1 MSRNNFLVK
10 KLKFEIDIQ
19 NDRDFKDVA
28 SNISQLSNDF
38 LNLNFQTLADSILSD
53 NEQIYIDRIV
63 LDIGEISFDNK
74 AAISQQ
80 IIDLLKKKIQ
90 KAQGTVSN
98 KSRSNEILIA
108 HFLSKGF
115 LPWWASTNDRFNAFL
130 ASNAYSLDLESDVFE
145 LITKNRSTFK
155 RFMNALN
162 TKNKAVFIKAYLK
175 KNNIF
180 YQKSVALFVKLLE
193 TILGTMDSSNEAF
206 IQYELL
212 KTLVKYPNKTEG
224 SYAVVFNKIIED
236 LKIEW
241 EVVSKVIL
249 SNPNDYKPFLNFES
263 LNDKSL
269 LFQQRSNKSK
279 LSKLAQIK
287 LYIERG
293 LLNESTAFDTS
304 YLTVLFSN
312 LMKTERD
319 ALIIIFSQLNIY
331 NHPLQLI
338 RVSKLLNS
346 ENLLP
351 FLVLIFDTSKGH
363 LLRQLFSFLNSL
375 EFKGNSNETS
385 FFYFINTILKLKSS
399 SDTKKRQFYK
409 TLMKLI
415 SNNYKLDYKDFI
427 GDFYFFST
435 LQNSQ
440 NDYQSVIE
448 SYYLNEISDEEDAML
463 GHFVGHLKSAHTF
476 SYPSL
481 LSSNQIIQ
489 FNLLKKYIEYLN
501 QSVVSNSWNQIV
513 TEKFIFTQLTEQKST
528 LRNFIFTV
536 LQAYAAK
543 NSYPFQSLIIAVL
556 TQFYSKLSLT
566 EAENVEIIECIM
578 LVSQPE
584 TFNTL
589 SKKEQFQINEIVQE
603 KNIKNK
609 LELVDYK
616 FNLELSSKS
625 FQSDLEYLQE
635 LKHQDLFFKQTYS
648 YLVQELQ
655 PLLYS
660 NTKLKLN
667 IDQLSQVVKIELKKH
682 ITGKNDINY
691 QNIVESIAAIYLL
704 DANTLNIDLLKN
716 VINKLSYQTNDE
728 ILIRQINDTIFS
740 FSNVKHTSRKIINSV
755 FEINQKITDIN
766 LKKSILV
773 DYIINSPLVV
783 LKLNDKN
790 YKNLIQNLAANK
802 QNNYFLILNKILFSI
817 PYQKKIEFSSI
828 LKYKALLISRYNNLS
843 DEQFLL
849 QLLDEISSLDPTLLK
864 KIRNNLTQ
872 NTAIQD
878 AVDTERSDVSDSKR
892 PYDAL
897 EGSNVVTNQTDDTTT
912 QNAEDTERSDVSA
925 SKRPYDALEGSNV
938 VTNQTD
944 DTITQ
949 NAEDTERS
957 DVSASKRS
965 LDVSEVSN
973 DVTNQTDDTITQN
986 AEDTERS
993 DVSVSK
999 RLLDVS
1005 EVSNDV
1011 TNQTE
1016 DTTTQNIGV
1025 TDGRLETDI
1034 KRKFQEFESKQI
1046 SGTATNAQ
1054 ILNITPVQYKPIN
1067 SFSHRDF
1074 EFFMNLKNEL
1084 ITDNN
1089 QKFSNYDSFNTIEE
1103 IVKSDS
1109 KLLEFLNLYID
1120 DYEILIEFA
1129 QSSFKDPVKSRLESL
1144 SKSKNLK
1151 LFEMEKELIALQ
1163 KSTLF
1168 TILTSIEFKTILR
1181 VYMLKN
1187 LAFVKKN
1194 KKFIISEFTL
1204 NFIETLS
1211 ENRKLNYRG
1220 TSDIASKVNTK
1231 SSISQQIKEG
1241 VVSFFDK
1248 NKFEA
1253 ISKEV
1258 KNDEYFKNIVSFFL
1272 KTNKV
1277 PVWSESQK
1285 LSLEEALN
1293 YIKIRIKKSDSLYIK
1308 ELLSEKKP
1316 TSIIASAFKKESHDF
1331 KLEVLK
1337 LLELS
1342 NAKSYSIKT
1351 LYENLIQLNSSSEGE
1366 KDHFFEQILLENLWK
1381 KPSLLS
1387 VLDSLFSNEKNIK
1400 LAKNSKAINTLKKKY
1415 LSLELVLKPVKEIDT
1430 AHKIELI
1437 RYFIE
1442 RGQLPKV
1449 FQLKNALN
1457 FQLLKA
1463 YAAKNKSQL
1472 KLLLREYSATPDVSK
1487 NFIELSSNAIFVE
1500 LLLEELEE
1508 KNIELKYLFEKVLK
1522 PSPPKLTPKETDVYD
1537 LILKF
1542 LIAPKTIQQ
1551 SNFKALLST
1560 LKASSSEVY
1569 DLLMTAA
1576 TELVSDASVTNQN
1589 GILMA
1594 SLTFVSPDG
1603 VEKDVAKG
1611 SKEVPSVFIK
1621 EEKRSEFDTFIKDL
1635 RYFVEFNSF
1644 SRTTERTHP
1653 EKFHTSIFK
1662 FKSNLILKKQL
1673 YNWAN
1678 DKTKIFNLFRL
1689 IPENEVS
1696 DLLEFIHPNQLNY
1709 IKTFN
1714 SILEQINYRS
1724 IQECLK
1730 LDSIQ
1735 KFTYKVLNTWSSH
1748 SIVINTP
1755 ETIFHTLFEEFLD
1768 RFNIDTETF
1777 VAQIEA
1783 VKPTFNSKQKAL
1795 IKSITQKSIISTP
1808 SKTTEELPVVEE
1820 TVVDL
1825 DNEESVYINNAGLI
1839 IVWPFLTTLFSKL
1852 GYTEGREFKD
1862 DYSLQKAI
1870 LLLQYI
1876 VFGDVHVDETNLVLN
1891 KIMCGAAPDFFVDTS
1906 IELNDMDKN
1915 IGDSMLT
1922 AVTKNWE
1929 QLNSS
1934 NIQTLR
1940 EYFLK
1945 RDGVLKKMNE
1955 NYMLNVEGNTF
1966 DVLLKSIPW
1975 NILMLQT
1982 AYMDNRLIVE
1992 WKY

>member
-19 NDRDFKDVA
+19 DDRDFKDVA
-28 SNISQLSNDF
+28 SNVSQLSNDF

-74 AAISQQ
+74 AAISEQ

-175 KNNIF
+175 KNNTF

-193 TILGTMDSSNEAF
+193 TILGTMDPSNEAF

-236 LKIEW
+236 LNIEW

-249 SNPNDYKPFLNFES
+249 SNPNDYKPFSNFES

-293 LLNESTAFDTS
+293 LLNESSAFETS

-385 FFYFINTILKLKSS
+385 FFYFINTVLKLKSS

-448 SYYLNEISDEEDAML
+448 SYYLNEISDEEDAIL

-513 TEKFIFTQLTEQKST
+513 TEKFIFTQLTEQKTT

-556 TQFYSKLSLT
+556 TQFYSKLSLS
-566 EAENVEIIECIM
+566 EADNVEIIECIM

-740 FSNVKHTSRKIINSV
+740 FSNVKHTTKKIINSV

-878 AVDTERSDVSDSKR
+878 AVDTEHSDVSDSKR

-897 EGSNVVTNQTDDTTT
+897 EGSN
-912 QNAEDTERSDVSA
+912 DVKS
-925 SKRPYDALEGSNV
+925 
-938 VTNQTD
+938 
-944 DTITQ
+944 
-949 NAEDTERS
+949 
-957 DVSASKRS
+957 
-965 LDVSEVSN
+965 
-973 DVTNQTDDTITQN
+973 
-986 AEDTERS
+986 
-993 DVSVSK
+993 
-999 RLLDVS
+999 
-1005 EVSNDV
+1005 
-1011 TNQTE
+1011 QTE
-1016 DTTTQNIGV
+1016 DTTTQNSGV

-1151 LFEMEKELIALQ
+1151 LFEMEKELITLQ

-1181 VYMLKN
+1181 VYMLKS

-1293 YIKIRIKKSDSLYIK
+1293 YIKIRIKKSDSLYIN

-1366 KDHFFEQILLENLWK
+1366 KDYFFEQILLENLWE

-1400 LAKNSKAINTLKKKY
+1400 LAKNSKVINTLKKKY
-1415 LSLELVLKPVKEIDT
+1415 PSLELVLKPVKEIDT

-1463 YAAKNKSQL
+1463 YTAKNKSQF

-1508 KNIELKYLFEKVLK
+1508 KNLELKYLFEKVLK
-1522 PSPPKLTPKETDVYD
+1522 PSPPKPTPKETDVYD
-1537 LILKF
+1537 LVLKF

-1560 LKASSSEVY
+1560 LKASSNEVY

-1611 SKEVPSVFIK
+1611 SKEVPSVIIK

-1735 KFTYKVLNTWSSH
+1735 KFTYKVLNAWSSH

-1852 GYTEGREFKD
+1852 GFTEGREFKD

-1906 IELNDMDKN
+1906 IELNDMDKS

>member
-90 KAQGTVSN
+90 KSQGTVSN

-897 EGSNVVTNQTDDTTT
+897 EGSNVVTNQTDDTTI
-912 QNAEDTERSDVSA
+912 QD
-925 SKRPYDALEGSNV
+925 
-938 VTNQTD
+938 
-944 DTITQ
+944 
-949 NAEDTERS
+949 
-957 DVSASKRS
+957 
-965 LDVSEVSN
+965 
-973 DVTNQTDDTITQN
+973 